1 MRADA
6 FLRGI
11 ATAVDGALVDQDAAL
26 GQPLTD
32 FCVTEAVAHVPAD
45 SEVDY
50 VPGKARH
57 ENAESERRVKRRPQ

>member
-11 ATAVDGALVDQDAAL
+11 ATAVDGAQVDQDAAL

-32 FCVTEAVAHVPAD
+32 FRVTEAVAHVSAYG
-45 SEVDY
+45 EGDY
-50 VPGKARH
+50 VVRKGATR
-57 ENAESERRVKRRPQ
+57 ECRI